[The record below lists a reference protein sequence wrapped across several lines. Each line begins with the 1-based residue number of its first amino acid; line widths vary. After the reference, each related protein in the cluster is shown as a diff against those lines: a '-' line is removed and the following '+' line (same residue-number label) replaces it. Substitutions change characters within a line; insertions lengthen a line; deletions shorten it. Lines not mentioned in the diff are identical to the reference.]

1 METKHHKRRTSTV
14 SHPVHCVTLERH
26 KEIICNWGW
35 RFLWQF
41 YRLQLLKSQGRRM
54 MMMGLDWW
62 KVIMEPFP
70 FLKPIKQ
77 AGFCMG
83 AGNESRQELRTNH
96 TEKRC
101 LPSWMLPS
109 SCSWMAETHT
119 HTHGETEHAER
130 FASCA
135 TFSVFAF
142 AALDPPISLSSPQLF
157 SLPVFRN
164 RSISTV
170 YSVTLQAVFIPRHKS
185 LLSPTDYFTNTH
197 K

>member
-1 METKHHKRRTSTV
+1 MEV
-14 SHPVHCVTLERH
+14 PLAVLQVTTA
-26 KEIICNWGW
+26 EISREEEDDGT
-35 RFLWQF
+35 
-41 YRLQLLKSQGRRM
+41 
-54 MMMGLDWW
+54 GL
-62 KVIMEPFP
+62 VESNHGAISLFEAH
-70 FLKPIKQ
+70 KQ

-135 TFSVFAF
+135 KFSVFAF

-185 LLSPTDYFTNTH
+185 LLSPTDYFTNAH